1 MALVPVRLVT
11 IYWNYKSK
19 NSYIR
24 KREVLRTEHVYIVA
38 LYYWG
43 TRLWPDIMKEI
54 KFYVRH
60 CFKDVK
66 PSTWRW
72 GTEENEK
79 NKMCA
84 KNKEEHQ

>member
-1 MALVPVRLVT
+1 M
-11 IYWNYKSK
+11 SM
-19 NSYIR
+19 YIQ
-24 KREVLRTEHVYIVA
+24 LLYITEA
-38 LYYWG
+38 QDCGL
-43 TRLWPDIMKEI
+43 TIMKEI

-66 PSTWRW
+66 PSTWRS